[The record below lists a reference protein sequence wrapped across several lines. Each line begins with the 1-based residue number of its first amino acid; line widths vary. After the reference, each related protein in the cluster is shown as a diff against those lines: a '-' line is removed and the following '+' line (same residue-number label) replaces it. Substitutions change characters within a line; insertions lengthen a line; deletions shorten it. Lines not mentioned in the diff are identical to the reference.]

1 MDMDSSDEIE
11 VATVDAVDAVIID
24 QIANPIKFDK
34 VSCAMTAQK
43 SSHSEFL
50 FYLNY

>member
-11 VATVDAVDAVIID
+11 VATITVDAVIID
-24 QIANPIKFDK
+24 QIVNPIKFDK